1 MFIILYSCNYAYLLY
16 ILCFDFISEDP
27 VGQQCRYA
35 LDKLAS
41 LLEPPKQFFN
51 LMELW
56 DKPDSTHNVICH
68 LKDLKKKLEN
78 IDFSIVP
85 NCDQLVNIK
94 HIEFIFCKV

>member
-1 MFIILYSCNYAYLLY
+1 M
-16 ILCFDFISEDP
+16 CFDFISEDP

-41 LLEPPKQFFN
+41 LLEPPKQFLN

-56 DKPDSTHNVICH
+56 DKPDAIRDIICR
-68 LKDLKKKLEN
+68 LKELNKKLDN

-85 NCDQLVNIK
+85 NCDKLVNIK
-94 HIEFIFCKV
+94 SVITCYLFYG